1 MVFCNVLFLV
11 QYSAALPT
19 KVQKIMSF
27 VDLVPLFRR
36 LGCEILEKQ
45 IHLVK
50 VDLFEVSLRI
60 FFYISNTPSPYC
72 FLYKHSIVDF
82 LVFQFY
88 YWFVDW
94 CNSSLLSHCF
104 SSFKWRSFKLQSN

>member
-1 MVFCNVLFLV
+1 MVFCNVFFLV

-45 IHLVK
+45 LHLVK
-50 VDLFEVSLRI
+50 VDLFEVSLCI
-60 FFYISNTPSPYC
+60 FLIISNTPSPY
-72 FLYKHSIVDF
+72 
-82 LVFQFY
+82 
-88 YWFVDW
+88 
-94 CNSSLLSHCF
+94 
-104 SSFKWRSFKLQSN
+104 

>member
-50 VDLFEVSLRI
+50 VDLFEVSLRTFLI
-60 FFYISNTPSPYC
+60 ISNTPSPYC

-88 YWFVDW
+88 YDW

-104 SSFKWRSFKLQSN
+104 FSFKWRSFKL